1 MANPL
6 EQAISC
12 DDGDRVPQDHQ
23 GHARPRER
31 RRRQFLLPERAR
43 VIGECP
49 RVVLLFQS
57 NRRCAKNWRYARSGV
72 GQCARI
78 VEYADLGVE
87 ADGAEANRRPAD
99 HVERA
104 TCGVG
109 MVVAAI
115 ARMFDRVLSRAMGLP
130 LKGA

>member
-1 MANPL
+1 MQTAARAGIAVAWN
-6 EQAISC
+6 
-12 DDGDRVPQDHQ
+12 DDP
-23 GHARPRER
+23 
-31 RRRQFLLPERAR
+31 
-43 VIGECP
+43 IGLSLG
-49 RVVLLFQS
+49 RSLVLLVPPALPTLQPP
-57 NRRCAKNWRYARSGV
+57 RRGVAFWRYARSGV